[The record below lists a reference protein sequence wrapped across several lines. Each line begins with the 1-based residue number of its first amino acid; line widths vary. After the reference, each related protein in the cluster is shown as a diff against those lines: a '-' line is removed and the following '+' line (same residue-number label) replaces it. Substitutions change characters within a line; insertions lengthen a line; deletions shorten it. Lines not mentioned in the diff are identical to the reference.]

1 VKEIEILKS
10 LGTFPYQE
18 RKDRNPDRI
27 KGTCEWFVAHELFR
41 DWRESK
47 SSRML
52 WVSADPGC
60 GKSVLTKYLVD
71 SVLATTESRTTC
83 YFFFKDDFE
92 DQKSIVSALRCILQQ
107 LFLQK
112 RVLLSE
118 TILERFEINGE
129 KFTSSFSELWDALIS
144 AAKDKNAGEIVCLLD
159 AIDECED
166 YGRSQLTQAL
176 CKLYGTRRSFNLKF
190 LLTSRPYGGI
200 RRSFQPLEI
209 REMPVIHLS
218 GESDVEMEKISGEID
233 IFIKARVQSIKAQL
247 KLRHDEEELLLRGV
261 MDVRNR
267 TYLWVHL
274 TLDLI
279 ESDTDINK
287 TGIAEAI
294 SCLPKSVDEA
304 YERILSK
311 SSNSEEAKKLLH
323 IIVAAVRPLT
333 LKEMSIA
340 LALRENH
347 QSYGNLDL
355 KSEDR
360 FRENIRDLCG
370 LFVTIRDTRMYL
382 LHQTAKEF
390 LVQNNLENHPKS
402 IQTDLKWKNSLT
414 PQESHRILLEICI
427 WHLLFTEFEEH
438 PFNVNETL
446 FQYVDSHIFLDY
458 SAKHWTVHFH
468 ESHVKVDGV
477 VQSLLRI
484 CDTGSNC
491 CLTWFRIYWM
501 STHADFPENFTN
513 LMIASY
519 FGLGKVVKLLLRM
532 NGVDLNSKDS
542 INGRSALSWAA
553 GNGFNVTVKLLI
565 KGTQSYLPFR
575 KGVEVNSIDKYG
587 RTPLSYAAWNGH
599 VDIVKL
605 LLKAGAWVDSTD
617 EIGGVPLSY
626 AICNGHETV
635 VKLLLKSGTQIDSK
649 NNIGKML
656 LLSAAEKG
664 HEAVVRLLLEKDA
677 ELEIKSDYYS
687 QMPLSRAA
695 EKGHIAVVRLLVEK
709 GAELETKSDGRTPLS
724 WAAKEGHEAVVRFL
738 LEKGAKLETK
748 SNYGQTSLLYAA
760 KNGYEE
766 VVRLLL
772 EKGAELETKSNYGQ
786 TPLLY
791 AAMNGYEEV
800 VRLLL
805 EKGAELETKWNYN
818 QTPLLWATR
827 GGHEVVV
834 RLLLEKGAKLET
846 KSNYGRTPLSYA
858 AKNGYEK
865 VVRLLLEKGA
875 ELETKCDNNQTPLS
889 YAAENGHEEI
899 VRMLLENGAELE
911 TKSFYNQTPLSFAAE
926 NGHEEIVRMLLKNGA
941 ELETNSFYNQTP
953 LSLATIM
960 GHKVVVR
967 LLLEKGAC

>member
-1 VKEIEILKS
+1 MEPILLVLFACILTSVSDHLELEKDSARRAKEIEILKS

-47 SSRML
+47 LSRML

-60 GKSVLTKYLVD
+60 GKSVLAKYLVD

-118 TILERFEINGE
+118 KILERFEINGE
-129 KFTSSFSELWDALIS
+129 KLTSSFSELWDALIS
-144 AAKDKNAGEIVCLLD
+144 AAKDQNAGEIVCLLD

-166 YGRSQLTQAL
+166 YGRTQLTQAL
-176 CKLYGTRRSFNLKF
+176 CKLYGTKRNFNLKF

-209 REMPVIHLS
+209 PEMPVIHLS
-218 GESDVEMEKISGEID
+218 GESDVEIAKISREID
-233 IFIKARVQSIKAQL
+233 IFIEARVQSIKAKL

-267 TYLWVHL
+267 TYLWAHL

-287 TGIAEAI
+287 TGIAKTI
-294 SCLPKSVDEA
+294 SRLPKSVDEA

-333 LKEMSIA
+333 LKEMSLA

-347 QSYGNLDL
+347 QSYGDLDL

-370 LFVTIRDTRMYL
+370 LFVTIRDTRIYL

-390 LVQNNLENHPKS
+390 LVQNNLENHSKS
-402 IQTDLKWKNSLT
+402 VHRDLKWKNSLI

-438 PFNVNETL
+438 PFNANEVL
-446 FQYVDSHIFLDY
+446 SRYVDSYVFLDY
-458 SAKHWTVHFH
+458 SAKHWTIHFR
-468 ESHVKVDGV
+468 ESHVKVDEV
-477 VQSLLRI
+477 IQSLLRI
-484 CDTGSNC
+484 CDVGSSR

-519 FGLGKVVKLLLRM
+519 FGLGSVVKLLLQM
-532 NGVDLNSKDS
+532 NGVDLNSKDGK
-542 INGRSALSWAA
+542 NERSALSWAA
-553 GNGFNVTVKLLI
+553 GNGFDVTVKLLV
-565 KGTQSYLPFR
+565 KGTWSYLSFR
-575 KGVEVNSIDKYG
+575 KGAEVDSVDRYG

-605 LLKAGAWVDSTD
+605 LLKAGARVDSTD

-626 AICNGHETV
+626 AICNGHEAV
-635 VKLLLKSGTQIDSK
+635 VKLLLKSGTQVDSK
-649 NNIGKML
+649 DNIGKIL

-664 HEAVVRLLLEKDA
+664 HDTVVKLLLEKGA
-677 ELEIKSDYYS
+677 ELEIKSDYYG
-687 QMPLSRAA
+687 QMSLSRAA
-695 EKGHIAVVRLLVEK
+695 EKGHTAVVRLLLES
-709 GAELETKSDGRTPLS
+709 GAELETKSFGRTPLL
-724 WAAKEGHEAVVRFL
+724 WAANEGHEMVVSLL
-738 LEKGAKLETK
+738 LEKGAKMETK
-748 SNYGQTSLLYAA
+748 SNNGQTPLLYAA
-760 KNGYEE
+760 EKGHEI

-772 EKGAELETKSNYGQ
+772 EKGT
-786 TPLLY
+786 
-791 AAMNGYEEV
+791 
-800 VRLLL
+800 
-805 EKGAELETKWNYN
+805 
-818 QTPLLWATR
+818 
-827 GGHEVVV
+827 
-834 RLLLEKGAKLET
+834 KLEHPRFWS
-846 KSNYGRTPLSYA
+846 KRKIG
-858 AKNGYEK
+858 
-865 VVRLLLEKGA
+865 
-875 ELETKCDNNQTPLS
+875 
-889 YAAENGHEEI
+889 
-899 VRMLLENGAELE
+899 
-911 TKSFYNQTPLSFAAE
+911 
-926 NGHEEIVRMLLKNGA
+926 
-941 ELETNSFYNQTP
+941 
-953 LSLATIM
+953 
-960 GHKVVVR
+960 
-967 LLLEKGAC
+967 